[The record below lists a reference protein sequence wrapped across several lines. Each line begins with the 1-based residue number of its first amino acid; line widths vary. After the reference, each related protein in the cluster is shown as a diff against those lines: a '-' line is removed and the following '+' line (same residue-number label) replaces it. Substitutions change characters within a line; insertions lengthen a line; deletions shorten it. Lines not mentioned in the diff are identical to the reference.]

1 MTDPWLTLVGLNE
14 DGLDGLAPAALRA
27 LDAAETVFGGPRHLA
42 LAGAGERG
50 RPWPVPFDV
59 APVLACRG
67 RPTVVLASGD
77 PFWFGAGGS
86 LAAHLAPQEWRCHA
100 QPSTFSLLASRLGW
114 KLEDTVCLGLHA
126 GHVEQLLPHLSP
138 GRQSLVLLRDGA
150 AVAALAD
157 WLVQEG
163 WGDSRLEVLESVG
176 GPRERRRAWRAAE
189 AAQALAA
196 DPACAPVA
204 VSVLAQGGAALP
216 LVPGRPNHW
225 YANDGQI
232 TKAPARALT
241 LAALAPRHGECLW
254 DVGGGSGSVAV
265 EWCLAGGSAI
275 SLEQHAARADN
286 IRLNARRFGLQAR
299 LRVVQGVAP
308 EALAELQA
316 LARPQAVFVGGGFDA
331 ALFECLQAL
340 MPAGCRLVV
349 NAVTL
354 ETEALLVQLQAEHG
368 GQLLRLE
375 ISSAEPLGRMRSWK
389 AARPLVQWSWQR

>member
-1 MTDPWLTLVGLNE
+1 MGLNE
-14 DGLDGLAPAALRA
+14 DGLQGLAPAALRA
-27 LDAAETVFGGPRHLA
+27 LEAAEIVFGGPRHLA
-42 LAGAGERG
+42 LACAGERG

-100 QPSTFSLLASRLGW
+100 QPSTFSLLAARLGW
-114 KLEDTVCLGLHA
+114 KLEETDCLGLHA
-126 GHVEQLLPHLSP
+126 APLQQLLPRLSP
-138 GRQSLVLLRDGA
+138 GRQLLVLLRDGA
-150 AVAALAD
+150 AVASLAG
-157 WLVQEG
+157 WLEREG
-163 WGDSRLEVLESVG
+163 WGESHLQVMESVG

-189 AAQALAA
+189 AAAALAA
-196 DPACAPVA
+196 DPAHAPVA
-204 VSVLAQGGAALP
+204 VALQAQGGAALP
-216 LVPGRPNHW
+216 RVPGRPDHW

-241 LAALAPRHGECLW
+241 LAALAPRQGECLW
-254 DVGGGSGSVAV
+254 DIGGGSGSVAV
-265 EWCLAGGSAI
+265 EWCLAGGMAI

-286 IRLNARRFGLQAR
+286 IRRNAERFGLHGPHAR

-308 EALAELQA
+308 AALDALQA
-316 LARPQAVFVGGGFDA
+316 LAQPQAVFVGGGFDA
-331 ALFECLQAL
+331 VLFEHLRAL
-340 MPAGCRLVV
+340 MPEGCRLVV

-354 ETEALLVQLQAEHG
+354 ETQALLVQLHASHG
-368 GQLLRLE
+368 GSLLRLE
-375 ISSAEPLGRMRSWK
+375 LSSAEPLGRMRSWK

>member
-1 MTDPWLTLVGLNE
+1 V
-14 DGLDGLAPAALRA
+14 
-27 LDAAETVFGGPRHLA
+27 
-42 LAGAGERG
+42 
-50 RPWPVPFDV
+50 
-59 APVLACRG
+59 
-67 RPTVVLASGD
+67 
-77 PFWFGAGGS
+77 
-86 LAAHLAPQEWRCHA
+86 
-100 QPSTFSLLASRLGW
+100 
-114 KLEDTVCLGLHA
+114 
-126 GHVEQLLPHLSP
+126 
-138 GRQSLVLLRDGA
+138 
-150 AVAALAD
+150 AVA
-157 WLVQEG
+157 
-163 WGDSRLEVLESVG
+163 
-176 GPRERRRAWRAAE
+176 
-189 AAQALAA
+189 
-196 DPACAPVA
+196 
-204 VSVLAQGGAALP
+204 VLAQGGAALP

-286 IRLNARRFGLQAR
+286 IRHNARRFGLQAR

-308 EALAELQA
+308 EALAGLQA

-331 ALFECLQAL
+331 ELFERLQAL

>member
-1 MTDPWLTLVGLNE
+1 MTDPWLTLIGLNE
-14 DGLDGLAPAALRA
+14 DGLEGLAPAALRA
-27 LDAAETVFGGPRHLA
+27 LEAADTVFGGPRHLA
-42 LAGAGERG
+42 LARVGERG

-100 QPSTFSLLASRLGW
+100 QPSTFSLLAARLGW

-126 GHVEQLLPHLSP
+126 GHVQQLLPQLSP
-138 GRQSLVLLRDGA
+138 DRRLLVLLRDGA

-163 WGDSRLEVLESVG
+163 WGDSTLDVMESVG
-176 GPRERRRAWRAAE
+176 GPRERRRAWPAAD
-189 AAQALAA
+189 AVQALTD
-196 DPACAPVA
+196 DPAQAPVA
-204 VSVLAQGGAALP
+204 VAVRARGGAALP
-216 LVPGRPNHW
+216 QVPGRPDAW

-254 DVGGGSGSVAV
+254 DIGGGSGSVAV
-265 EWCLAGGSAI
+265 EWCLAGGTAI
-275 SLEQHAARADN
+275 SLERHAARADN
-286 IRLNARRFGLQAR
+286 IRSNAGRFGLQAR
-299 LRVVQGVAP
+299 LRVVQGMAP
-308 EALAELQA
+308 AALAQLQA
-316 LARPQAVFVGGGFDA
+316 LEQPQAVFVGGGFNA
-331 ALFECLQAL
+331 ALFERLREL

-354 ETEALLVQLQAEHG
+354 ETQALLVQLQADHG

-375 ISSAEPLGRMRSWK
+375 IASAEPLGRMRSWK

>member
-1 MTDPWLTLVGLNE
+1 MIGLNE
-14 DGLDGLAPAALRA
+14 DGLEGLAPAARRA

-42 LAGAGERG
+42 LARVDERG

-100 QPSTFSLLASRLGW
+100 QPSTFSLLAARMGW
-114 KLEDTVCLGLHA
+114 KLEATECLGLHA
-126 GHVEQLLPHLSP
+126 GHVQQLLPHLAP
-138 GRQSLVLLRDGA
+138 GRQLLVLLRDGA
-150 AVAALAD
+150 AVAALAG
-157 WLVQEG
+157 WLEQEG
-163 WGDSRLEVLESVG
+163 WGDSRLEVMEAVG
-176 GPRERRRAWRAAE
+176 GPRERRRNWPASE
-189 AAQALAA
+189 AVQALAA
-196 DPACAPVA
+196 DPAQAPVA
-204 VSVLAQGGAALP
+204 VAVLARGGAALP
-216 LVPGRPNHW
+216 QVPGRPDHW

-254 DVGGGSGSVAV
+254 DIGGGSGSVAV
-265 EWCLAGGSAI
+265 EWCLAGGTAI
-275 SLEQHAARADN
+275 SLERHAARADN
-286 IRLNARRFGLQAR
+286 IRANAARFGLQSR
-299 LRVVQGVAP
+299 LRVVQGLAP
-308 EALAELQA
+308 EAFDALQA
-316 LARPQAVFVGGGFDA
+316 LAVPQAVFVGGGFNA
-331 ALFECLQAL
+331 ALFERLCCL

-354 ETEALLVQLQAEHG
+354 ETQALLVQLQADHG
-368 GQLLRLE
+368 GPLLRLE
-375 ISSAEPLGRMRSWK
+375 IASAEPLGRMRSWK

>member
-14 DGLDGLAPAALRA
+14 DGLDGLSPAALRA

-157 WLVQEG
+157 WLV
-163 WGDSRLEVLESVG
+163 
-176 GPRERRRAWRAAE
+176 
-189 AAQALAA
+189 
-196 DPACAPVA
+196 
-204 VSVLAQGGAALP
+204 
-216 LVPGRPNHW
+216 
-225 YANDGQI
+225 
-232 TKAPARALT
+232 
-241 LAALAPRHGECLW
+241 
-254 DVGGGSGSVAV
+254 
-265 EWCLAGGSAI
+265 
-275 SLEQHAARADN
+275 
-286 IRLNARRFGLQAR
+286 
-299 LRVVQGVAP
+299 
-308 EALAELQA
+308 
-316 LARPQAVFVGGGFDA
+316 
-331 ALFECLQAL
+331 
-340 MPAGCRLVV
+340 
-349 NAVTL
+349 
-354 ETEALLVQLQAEHG
+354 
-368 GQLLRLE
+368 
-375 ISSAEPLGRMRSWK
+375 
-389 AARPLVQWSWQR
+389 